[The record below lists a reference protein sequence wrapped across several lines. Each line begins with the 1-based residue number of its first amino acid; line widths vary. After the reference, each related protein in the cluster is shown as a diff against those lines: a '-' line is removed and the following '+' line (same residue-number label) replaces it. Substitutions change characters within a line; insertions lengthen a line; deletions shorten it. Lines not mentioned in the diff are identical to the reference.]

1 MGRRLVPVARK
12 GSGRCLASTPDFYYS
27 EFREL
32 LDTTVLLFHV
42 VSISSVITRSFT
54 TFDSDLRDGIEVP

>member
-1 MGRRLVPVARK
+1 
-12 GSGRCLASTPDFYYS
+12 LASTPDFYYS